1 MARRELAFAGS
12 PRACSGGSVADIDL
26 AHRRLVEQS
35 NAMQSGRRL
44 VDGCRK
50 VALRAFG
57 GLMLISAIAID
68 FLQIGFP

>member
-1 MARRELAFAGS
+1 ME
-12 PRACSGGSVADIDL
+12 
-26 AHRRLVEQS
+26 
-35 NAMQSGRRL
+35 SGRRL